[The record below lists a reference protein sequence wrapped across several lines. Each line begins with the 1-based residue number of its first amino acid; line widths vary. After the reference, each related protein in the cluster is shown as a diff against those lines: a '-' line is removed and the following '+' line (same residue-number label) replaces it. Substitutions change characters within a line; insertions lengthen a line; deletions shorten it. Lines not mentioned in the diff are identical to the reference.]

1 MIVISTGSRINDGI
15 LRSINGRFYMD
26 GQPYYEISFNKF
38 DLGYQ
43 ITNHFFGYAN
53 SEFTEGNM
61 LTLAEDA
68 LSVLRENG
76 FKTIRF
82 FCSSIVGG
90 ADIINDPSRKAIYYE
105 AFDYLFDLCDRYEIK
120 SVVCLMLDNPMY
132 CYSVNDPTCGWVQGD
147 ENVKEMIADPN
158 SKSRAKVLEYIEEFV
173 GRYKDRDC
181 ILMWEVANEMNLD
194 ADVGIAVND
203 VTNSIIQIGEFYKSV
218 SNKIREV
225 DPEHLVS
232 SGDACQRNSNWNL
245 LKGVMRGLQ
254 TANWDI
260 DTYGERLKVLS
271 ILNECIDVVSGHV
284 YDAPISSY
292 LPTNEERGRLSKAGN
307 ISFELLIAEARA
319 LGKPFYNGECGVQQG
334 IIDQKNQ
341 EKITPYQEKYLQQI
355 IDAGVQLSH
364 WWTYHSDRATAFD
377 DDSIFNVEPGTH
389 DESFAL
395 IKAANETLKATYLI
409 NKAEADN
416 VYTQEESLINSA
428 EISKTDDIKPDSNE
442 NKWRII
448 LWVIISAV
456 LLLGAITIVILKIKK

>member
-1 MIVISTGSRINDGI
+1 M
-15 LRSINGRFYMD
+15 
-26 GQPYYEISFNKF
+26 
-38 DLGYQ
+38 
-43 ITNHFFGYAN
+43 
-53 SEFTEGNM
+53 
-61 LTLAEDA
+61 
-68 LSVLRENG
+68 
-76 FKTIRF
+76 
-82 FCSSIVGG
+82 
-90 ADIINDPSRKAIYYE
+90 
-105 AFDYLFDLCDRYEIK
+105 
-120 SVVCLMLDNPMY
+120 
-132 CYSVNDPTCGWVQGD
+132 
-147 ENVKEMIADPN
+147 
-158 SKSRAKVLEYIEEFV
+158 
-173 GRYKDRDC
+173 
-181 ILMWEVANEMNLD
+181 
-194 ADVGIAVND
+194 
-203 VTNSIIQIGEFYKSV
+203 
-218 SNKIREV
+218 
-225 DPEHLVS
+225 
-232 SGDACQRNSNWNL
+232 
-245 LKGVMRGLQ
+245 
-254 TANWDI
+254 
-260 DTYGERLKVLS
+260 
-271 ILNECIDVVSGHV
+271 
-284 YDAPISSY
+284 
-292 LPTNEERGRLSKAGN
+292 PTNEERGRLSKAGN